1 MSGVWTRRQAIKAS
15 LLAAA
20 MPACVFRGGSL
31 PPAFPKELPRLTP
44 WPEAN
49 AILAATAVPTFPA
62 AAFQV
67 VKYGGTGDGKTD
79 DSAAFARAIAD
90 CNAAGGGR
98 VIVAAGT
105 WLVGSIRLLSNVDL
119 HLERDATLLFGED
132 ARLFPEVLTRYEGI
146 ECVNHSPPI
155 YAYGETNVALTGE
168 GTLDAART
176 GAWNRGSD
184 RAGRLESLVAR
195 GVPAEQRNVTG
206 KLRTSFVQT
215 YRCSNVLIQGVTLQG
230 ACFWQLHPV
239 ICTNVTIDG
248 VVTKVAGPNT
258 DGCDPESC
266 RRVVINRCT
275 LASGDDNIAIKSG
288 RDEDGRRL
296 NIPCEDI
303 VIMNC
308 QAEGRYGFICL
319 GSEQS
324 GGIRNVYAYNNW
336 IYGRGVGWALWIKS
350 NSRRGGYTRSINIDT
365 FRGSGF
371 RKAVVG
377 ITTRY
382 DSQTGS
388 FPPDFGELRF
398 SNFDVSDAPRL
409 FDLDAAALGPVTVK
423 DSRFGNIADPT
434 REAQVFFGDV
444 WINGR
449 PAT

>member
-1 MSGVWTRRQAIKAS
+1 MPGVWTRRQAIKAS

-20 MPACVFRGGSL
+20 MPGCVFRGGSL
-31 PPAFPKELPRLTP
+31 PPAFPGKLPRQTP

-62 AAFQV
+62 AAFPI
-67 VKYGGTGDGKTD
+67 VKYGGKGDGKTD
-79 DSAAFARAIAD
+79 DTSAFARAIAD

-119 HLERDATLLFGED
+119 HLEKDATLLFSED
-132 ARLFPEVLTRYEGI
+132 ASLFPEVLTRYEGI
-146 ECVNHSPPI
+146 ECVNRSPPI

-168 GTLDAART
+168 GTLDASRT

-195 GVPAEQRNVTG
+195 GVPAAQRNVTG
-206 KLRTSFVQT
+206 KLRASFVQP

-239 ICTNVTIDG
+239 LCTNVTIDG
-248 VVTKVAGPNT
+248 VSTRVAGPNT

-275 LASGDDNIAIKSG
+275 LASGDDNIAVKSG

-336 IYGRGVGWALWIKS
+336 IYGRGIGWALWLKS
-350 NSRRGGYTRSINIDT
+350 NSRRGGYARNINIDT

-371 RKAVVG
+371 RKAIIG
-377 ITTRY
+377 ITASY
-382 DSQTGS
+382 DGQTGA
-388 FPPDFGELRF
+388 FPPDFGELHF

-409 FDLDAAALGPVTVK
+409 FDLDAGALGPVTVK
-423 DSRFGNIADPT
+423 DSRFGNIADTESPPGISF
-434 REAQVFFGDV
+434 RDV